1 LRCGDEGRNAVGR
14 KGIRGNEK
22 REAIW
27 KRKLANRLYFEHGR
41 TKRQIADL
49 MEVSTDFVV
58 KWTESEDQDFTK
70 DDRGWPKGQRRRWDK
85 EIVRRVGQIREELR
99 EDPDEKYWGAT
110 AVQAE
115 YRRRYPDQK
124 VPPVRTIGQILSD
137 MGVTENQEK
146 GSSRGALRYLHYPER
161 TLRQLLWN
169 RLGEADFLGD
179 KFITGRTEPLH
190 FIGYSLKSE
199 PRLRHYQRV
208 KGETTDEFIRVTQEF
223 FSRFEKPEALKMDN
237 AAATIGSSY
246 YRRTISQVME
256 FLLAREVYPVFSVPR
271 TPATQASI
279 EGSNSV
285 FVRKFWNREE
295 FESVRHVDER
305 LRVFNKSTRKYLG
318 YEAPE
323 NSSQKSGPFI
333 PKAYFLR
340 QVTEQPHGNG
350 GSIDVL
356 HEQIELPSEYIKYF
370 VLAEWNL
377 EEEKLLVRFEEREE
391 GQDGQD
397 KSVTSRVI
405 KETDFPIHEASKKRC
420 HDLLS

>member
-1 LRCGDEGRNAVGR
+1 
-14 KGIRGNEK
+14 
-22 REAIW
+22 
-27 KRKLANRLYFEHGR
+27 LYFEQGL
-41 TKRQIADL
+41 TKEEIADL
-49 MEVSTDFVV
+49 MEVSTNFVV
-58 KWTESEDQDFTK
+58 KWTESPEQDFQK
-70 DDRGWPKGQRRRWDK
+70 DDRGWQKGRRRKWDK
-85 EIVRRVGQIREELR
+85 ETVRRVGQIREDLR

-110 AVQAE
+110 AIEAE
-115 YRRRYPDQK
+115 YRRRFPDQK

-137 MGVTENQEK
+137 MGVTENQENS
-146 GSSRGALRYLHYPER
+146 SSRGALRYLHYPQR
-161 TLRQLLWN
+161 TFRQILWN

-199 PRLRHYQRV
+199 PRLRHYERV
-208 KGETTDEFIRVTQEF
+208 AGETTDEFIRTTQQF

-256 FLLAREVYPVFSVPR
+256 FLLGREVYPVFSVPR

-285 FVRKFWNREE
+285 FVRKFWNQEQ
-295 FESVRHVDER
+295 FQSIAHVDER
-305 LRVFNKSTRKYLG
+305 LRVFNESTRKYLG
-318 YEAPE
+318 YEVSQ
-323 NSSQKSGPFI
+323 NGSQKSGPFI

-340 QVTEQPHGNG
+340 QVTEQKHGNG

-356 HEQIELPSEYIKYF
+356 HEQVELPPEYIKYF

-391 GQDGQD
+391 SQNGREE
-397 KSVTSRVI
+397 SVTSRVI
-405 KETDFPIHEASKKRC
+405 KQTGFPIHEASKKRC

>member
-1 LRCGDEGRNAVGR
+1 V
-14 KGIRGNEK
+14 
-22 REAIW
+22 
-27 KRKLANRLYFEHGR
+27 NRLYFEQGL
-41 TKRQIADL
+41 TKEEIADL
-49 MEVSTDFVV
+49 MEVSTNFVV
-58 KWTESEDQDFTK
+58 KWTESPEQDFQK
-70 DDRGWPKGQRRRWDK
+70 DDRGWQKGRRRKWDK
-85 EIVRRVGQIREELR
+85 ETVRRVGQIREDLR

-110 AVQAE
+110 AIEAE
-115 YRRRYPDQK
+115 YRRRFPDQK

-137 MGVTENQEK
+137 MGVTESQEK

-161 TLRQLLWN
+161 TLRQILWN

-199 PRLRHYQRV
+199 PRLRHYERV
-208 KGETTDEFIRVTQEF
+208 AGETTDEFIRTTQQF

-256 FLLAREVYPVFSVPR
+256 FLLGREVYPVFSVPR

-285 FVRKFWNREE
+285 FVRKFWNQEQ
-295 FESVRHVDER
+295 FQSIAHVDER
-305 LRVFNKSTRKYLG
+305 LRVFNESTRKYLG
-318 YEAPE
+318 YEVPQ
-323 NSSQKSGPFI
+323 NGSQKSGPFI

-340 QVTEQPHGNG
+340 QVTEQKHGNE

-356 HEQIELPSEYIKYF
+356 HEEVELPPEYIKYF

-391 GQDGQD
+391 SQNGREE
-397 KSVTSRVI
+397 SVTSRVI
-405 KETDFPIHEASKKRC
+405 KQTGFPIHEASKKRC